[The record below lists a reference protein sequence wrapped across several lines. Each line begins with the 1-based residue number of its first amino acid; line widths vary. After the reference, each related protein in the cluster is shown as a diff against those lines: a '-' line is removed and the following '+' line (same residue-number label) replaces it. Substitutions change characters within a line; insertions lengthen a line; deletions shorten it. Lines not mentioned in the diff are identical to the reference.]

1 MEEKKLE
8 KYTKEYLSEFR
19 KSISNMGT
27 TVNNGTVIYD
37 TSKLRREPRLN
48 IEDILKTW
56 GNIHGQ
62 TLKFACW
69 GSVKRQKQAR

>member
-27 TVNNGTVIYD
+27 TVSNGTVIYD
-37 TSKLRREPRLN
+37 TTKTRREPRL
-48 IEDILKTW
+48 DRK
-56 GNIHGQ
+56 
-62 TLKFACW
+62 
-69 GSVKRQKQAR
+69 SVV